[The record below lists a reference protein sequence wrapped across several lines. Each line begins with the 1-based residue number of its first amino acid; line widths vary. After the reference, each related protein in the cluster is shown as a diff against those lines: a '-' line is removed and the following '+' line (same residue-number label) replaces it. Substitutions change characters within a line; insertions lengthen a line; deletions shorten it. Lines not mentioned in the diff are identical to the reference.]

1 MSIFIQLGSLYSD
14 IDNQLAILEY
24 DARTKRHTRKEREI
38 QTKRREN
45 DQAYFLYMFTRLED
59 RIRELTDILTTN
71 KSNTLTNWHYKRVW
85 EILNRRATE
94 DRLHFLDRV
103 ALLTPIG
110 QRDYN
115 LIQNYY
121 RQRNSIAH
129 GQSFTITIDIMTV
142 IDDLK
147 RLYNDLKAI

>member
-24 DARTKRHTRKEREI
+24 NARINRFTRKEREI

-59 RIRELTDILTTN
+59 RVRELTDNLITN

-85 EILNRRATE
+85 EILKKRARE
-94 DRLHFLDRV
+94 DKLHFLDRV

-110 QRDYN
+110 QRDFN

-121 RQRNSIAH
+121 HQRNTIAH

-142 IDDLK
+142 IENLK
-147 RLYNDLKAI
+147 RLYIDLKAI